1 MADPRLELHTLVLC
15 DHAITA
21 QDGKISAIGI
31 FSQITVSRLPSV
43 YGRLFI
49 VAVLEADPGKH
60 EVTLQVVSPNGEAIL
75 ARPPVMRMDVPASAT
90 SASIVADFKGMQI
103 RELGRHRVEMRAGD
117 RLLGSAPFTVNLA
130 WRQGPPGRA
139 QGPN

>member
-1 MADPRLELHTLVLC
+1 MA
-15 DHAITA
+15 
-21 QDGKISAIGI
+21 
-31 FSQITVSRLPSV
+31 
-43 YGRLFI
+43 
-49 VAVLEADPGKH
+49 
-60 EVTLQVVSPNGEAIL
+60 
-75 ARPPVMRMDVPASAT
+75 VPASAT